1 MKKPFGLILAAGL
14 AASMTAVA
22 SAQETVDF
30 VALNGGAPINSG
42 GNIGTS
48 SASTRLTSLVNFN
61 YTFANNFIWAGSVTI
76 NGTLRRV
83 NSGTFSS
90 EARVLVTSPSN
101 GASLSPDAQL
111 FTSNLFTASNTIVS
125 GMRTQ
130 SLTGF
135 TGTPFNVQ
143 GQTFNFRFYESFN
156 DGGSLTDSE
165 WDSYTITF
173 NAFVPPTPPACID
186 LGTVSNGNY
195 PVVQTGAIASGQTVW
210 YCFDVSAGT
219 NPLDIF
225 THGSTGTGGAAGG
238 LDTELGLYN
247 SAGVLVATNDDI
259 GGVSGFGDFAS
270 RITVGAG
277 SGTDV
282 NGEAAGGT
290 GLGTNVASLPAGRY
304 YLALST
310 FNSTFANDW
319 SVTAGTQSGQFSLTI
334 VPTPGAF
341 ALLGL
346 GALAAGRR
354 RRA

>member
-1 MKKPFGLILAAGL
+1 M
-14 AASMTAVA
+14 
-22 SAQETVDF
+22 
-30 VALNGGAPINSG
+30 
-42 GNIGTS
+42 
-48 SASTRLTSLVNFN
+48 
-61 YTFANNFIWAGSVTI
+61 
-76 NGTLRRV
+76 
-83 NSGTFSS
+83 
-90 EARVLVTSPSN
+90 
-101 GASLSPDAQL
+101 
-111 FTSNLFTASNTIVS
+111 
-125 GMRTQ
+125 
-130 SLTGF
+130 
-135 TGTPFNVQ
+135 
-143 GQTFNFRFYESFN
+143 
-156 DGGSLTDSE
+156 
-165 WDSYTITF
+165 
-173 NAFVPPTPPACID
+173 
-186 LGTVSNGNY
+186 
-195 PVVQTGAIASGQTVW
+195 QTGAIASGQTVW